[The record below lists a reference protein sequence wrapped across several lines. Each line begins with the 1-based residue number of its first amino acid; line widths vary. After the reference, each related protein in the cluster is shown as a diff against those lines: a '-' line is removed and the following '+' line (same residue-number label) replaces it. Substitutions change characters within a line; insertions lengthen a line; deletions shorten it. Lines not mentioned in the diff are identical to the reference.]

1 MHYDSESLYALLPAI
16 HRVRDAA
23 QGEVLKE
30 LFTIIAEQLRAV
42 EEDIDQLYDNLFI
55 ETCADWAVPYIGDLI
70 GYRGLH
76 GAQGTLRSSR
86 AEVAN
91 TIAYRRRKGTAAV
104 LEQLARDVTGWDA
117 AAVEYFLRLA
127 TTQHLNHLRPAHACT
142 ADLGRM
148 EPLERLGSAFDKLPR
163 TADVRRIASGRGRH
177 NIFNAGLFLWRLGS
191 QSWTSV
197 RPRPAVVGDARRFL
211 FHPLA
216 INVPLF
222 TKPQTET
229 AITHLAEPANVGLLL
244 SRRELLRRPRDYY
257 EPAKSFFIVRRIE
270 LPPGSLGPDI
280 VPVPVEDIESCDLS
294 DLDADPETSAWPA
307 GHPTK
312 VCVDPVLGR
321 IRFPQDQTDVFVVF
335 HHGFSAQL
343 GGGEYGR
350 LQTFA
355 ARPVAISVYP
365 GAQPTLQATVEAQ
378 GSRGTVEITG
388 SGPFIGET
396 PALTCAV
403 DAQLEIRGA
412 DHVRPTFL
420 LGGDLVL
427 GGASSSEITLNG
439 LLLAGGR
446 VVVPATISGNPNR
459 LQKLRIVHCTLV
471 PGLTLRRDREPVS
484 PGAPS
489 IVIECPDT
497 ELEVEWS
504 ICGGIRAVSTAVVR
518 LRHSIIDATA
528 PSHIAFSAPAPAENN
543 AGAPLSAESCTIIGK
558 VHSTTLLKISNCL
571 IDAET
576 RAGDGWAAP
585 VIASRR
591 QQGCVR
597 FSYVPFS
604 AVVPRRYRSHPQDAE
619 EAACLR
625 PQFVSSRYG
634 HPAYAQLALPCPA
647 AIWQGAN
654 DGAEVGAFHHLRQPQ
669 RESDLRTRLDEYL
682 RFGLEAGI
690 FHAT

>member
-1 MHYDSESLYALLPAI
+1 MRYDSESLYALLPAI

-30 LFTIIAEQLRAV
+30 LLTVVAEQLRAV

-55 ETCADWAVPYIGDLI
+55 ETCADWVVPYIGDLI
-70 GYRGLH
+70 GYRALH

-91 TIAYRRRKGTAAV
+91 TIAYRRGKGTAAV

-142 ADLGRM
+142 PDLRRM

-177 NIFNAGLFLWRLGS
+177 NIPNVGLFLWRLCS
-191 QSWTSV
+191 HSWSSV
-197 RPRPAVVGDARRFL
+197 RPVALGDARRFL

-222 TKPQTET
+222 TRAQTET
-229 AITHLAEPANVGLLL
+229 AITHLAEPANVGLPL
-244 SRRELLRRPRDYY
+244 SRRELRRRSTDYY
-257 EPAKSFFIVRRIE
+257 GPDKSFFIVHRIA

-280 VPVPVEDIESCDLS
+280 VPVPVEEIESCDLS
-294 DLDADPETSAWPA
+294 DLEADPETSAWPA

-312 VCVDPVLGR
+312 VCVDTVLGR
-321 IRFPQDQTDVFVVF
+321 IHFPQDQLEVFVAF
-335 HHGFSAQL
+335 CHGFSARL

-365 GAQPTLQATVEAQ
+365 GAQPTLQATAEAQ
-378 GSRGTVEITG
+378 ASRGTVEITD

-403 DAQLEIRGA
+403 DAQLEIRSA

-420 LGGDLVL
+420 LDGDLVL

-439 LLLAGGR
+439 LLLARGR
-446 VVVPATISGNPNR
+446 VVVPATINGSPNR
-459 LQKLRIVHCTLV
+459 LQKLRLVHCTLV
-471 PGLTLRRDREPVS
+471 PGLALRRDREPVS

-497 ELEVEWS
+497 ELEIEWS
-504 ICGGIRAVSTAVVR
+504 ICGGIRAVPTAVVR
-518 LRHSIIDATA
+518 LRHSIIDATGR
-528 PSHIAFSAPAPAENN
+528 SLIAFSAPAENN

-576 RAGDGWAAP
+576 QVGDGWAAP

-604 AVVPRRYRSHPQDAE
+604 AIVPRRYRSHPQDAE

-625 PQFVSSRYG
+625 PQFVSLRYG
-634 HPAYAQLALPCPA
+634 HPAYVQLALPCPA
-647 AIWQGAN
+647 ALWQGAD